1 MKLEEY
7 LKMLRARYEAYFD
20 TSPDYSILGRTVD
33 LYARCHVR
41 NEKFF
46 LSRKAT
52 LGAWETSEYCLV
64 EGHPVGLGAAKVR
77 DFAAFLVRAAD
88 ELVKPHEEHMSSI
101 VSGILVSERG
111 FEPEAIRI
119 GTGFKHERS
128 FWFGLRGWCSVCLLL
143 VDLSTG
149 QVYASPKGK
158 EVMRIYL
165 PKAGDAQLECLVAQI
180 FKKEIKGYE
189 CYMDVGY
196 RLDRLHRRLSNLW
209 LVYRQKAG
217 G

>member
-1 MKLEEY
+1 MELEEY

-20 TSPDYSILGRTVD
+20 TSPDYCIGGRTVD

-52 LGAWETSEYCLV
+52 LGAWETNEYCLV
-64 EGHPVGLGAAKVR
+64 KAHPAGLGAAKVR

-119 GTGFKHERS
+119 GSRFKHERS
-128 FWFGLRGWCSVCLLL
+128 FWFGIRGWCSVRLLL
-143 VDLSTG
+143 VDLSSG
-149 QVYASPKGK
+149 QVYPSRKGK
-158 EVMRIYL
+158 EVTKIYQ
-165 PKAGDAQLECLVAQI
+165 PKPAI
-180 FKKEIKGYE
+180 S
-189 CYMDVGY
+189 
-196 RLDRLHRRLSNLW
+196 R
-209 LVYRQKAG
+209 
-217 G
+217 